1 MKFDIYQS
9 DVLEKASNT
18 IYKNHIEVTDE
29 TSLKRAVSKDFVC
42 ALYKDHHRSNDDY
55 ISANMVPMDIDNDHS
70 EDENDWISADDISAI
85 FPGVSYAIHYSR
97 NNMKEKNGKKARPKF
112 HVFFVLDNAI
122 TNWEE
127 MKALKEAI
135 WRYLPQFDS
144 KALDSA
150 RFYFGTAKCKS

>member
-55 ISANMVPMDIDNDHS
+55 ISANMVPMDI
-70 EDENDWISADDISAI
+70 
-85 FPGVSYAIHYSR
+85 
-97 NNMKEKNGKKARPKF
+97 
-112 HVFFVLDNAI
+112 
-122 TNWEE
+122 
-127 MKALKEAI
+127 
-135 WRYLPQFDS
+135 
-144 KALDSA
+144 
-150 RFYFGTAKCKS
+150 